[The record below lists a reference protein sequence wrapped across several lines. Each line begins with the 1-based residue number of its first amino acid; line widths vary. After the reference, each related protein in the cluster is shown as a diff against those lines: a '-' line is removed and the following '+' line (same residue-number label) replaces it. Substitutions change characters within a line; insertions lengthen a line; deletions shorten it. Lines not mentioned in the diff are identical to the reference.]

1 MCLLR
6 KQPGFT
12 MTSSQLTAAFRQRD
26 CQVRESWT
34 AIFSVLYGL
43 AEKLVQKGY
52 VVLEGH
58 PGIHFSITLTGAE
71 KRAASGVSV

>member
-1 MCLLR
+1 M
-6 KQPGFT
+6 
-12 MTSSQLTAAFRQRD
+12 
-26 CQVRESWT
+26 
-34 AIFSVLYGL
+34 IFSVLYGL

-71 KRAASGVSV
+71 KRAAGGVSI